1 MTTAPNG
8 PDRSDLSERADR
20 RDVSDRE
27 TASSPVDPIWVHG
40 PSGLDFPTAPSTPP
54 IVPTAVWRCSDPD
67 QADAMLG
74 GTTPGYVY
82 QRDGHPNADWLADQ
96 GRLLHR
102 AERCAITSSGM
113 AALASIVLGLL
124 RSGDRI
130 VVSDQL
136 YGRSTLLLTDEAT
149 RWGIASEA
157 VDPTDLEAT
166 GRALERGAKLLVVE
180 TIANPRLRVA
190 PLDAL
195 ADLAHR
201 AGALLV
207 VDNTFATPLLCRPL
221 DWGADLVYESVSK
234 LMNGHGDLMLGL
246 VAGANAHFA
255 RLTRAISTWGLA
267 SGPFDCW
274 LAQRGL
280 GTLGLRLERAC
291 RTAMRIARWSTGSA
305 AIASVD
311 YPGLPDHPDHRLAE
325 RLFAGRP
332 DADSSF
338 GQGGDEPAF
347 GHVVTVH
354 LRGGRRAAERLIRRL
369 PEIPFCPSLGEL
381 RTTLSHPESTSHR
394 GLSPEERARQGIGGG
409 TIRLSLGVEP
419 TAWVL
424 DRWRAAVDSLDRD
437 EGER

>member
-1 MTTAPNG
+1 MPEPPNR
-8 PDRSDLSERADR
+8 PDRSRSGESDEHRGRRALP
-20 RDVSDRE
+20 SG
-27 TASSPVDPIWVHG
+27 SGLVDPIWVHG

-74 GTTPGYVY
+74 GSTPGYVY
-82 QRDGHPNADWLADQ
+82 QRDGHPNADWLAEQ

-113 AALASIVLGLL
+113 AALAAIVLGLL

-130 VVSDQL
+130 VVSNQL
-136 YGRSTLLLTDEAT
+136 YGRSTLLLTDEAS
-149 RWGIASEA
+149 RWGIASET
-157 VDPTDLEAT
+157 VDPTDLDAT
-166 GRALERGAKLLVVE
+166 ARALERGAKLLVVE

-246 VAGANAHFA
+246 VAGGSEHFG
-255 RLTRAISTWGLA
+255 RLARAISTWGLA

-291 RTAMRIARWSTGSA
+291 RTAMRIARWSVGSP
-305 AIASVD
+305 AIAAVD
-311 YPGLPDHPDHRLAE
+311 YPGLPQHPDHALAE

-332 DADSSF
+332 DADKSI
-338 GQGGDEPAF
+338 GEGGDEPAF

-394 GLSPEERARQGIGGG
+394 GLTAEERTKQGIGGG

-424 DRWRAAVDSLDRD
+424 ERWRAAVDSLDRD